1 MTSCCHGY
9 VKNDDCV
16 LRLVFDIREETKLI
30 LSQAAS
36 KLVKT
41 ALGTA
46 ITVKLLKSK
55 VTFDLY

>member
-1 MTSCCHGY
+1 
-9 VKNDDCV
+9 V